1 MRLLQAWKP
10 AATGAVACAAAMAA
24 FGTALFRAVTL
35 EPLPD
40 PHPASVI
47 GPGGVPVNLRDS
59 LSVQVIA
66 RAVGR
71 DPFRADRRPPA
82 TPFRMPG
89 EPAPG
94 EPEGSEDVAGDL
106 KLIGTAVVGNRG
118 GFAMCQT
125 GTAAPQVVRLGQSF
139 RGYTLASVTR
149 GRAVFRGP
157 DGKMLE
163 LRVATTG
170 ES

>member
-1 MRLLQAWKP
+1 MRLPQAWTP
-10 AATGAVACAAAMAA
+10 LAAGAAACAAAIAVFA
-24 FGTALFRAVTL
+24 TALFRSVTL

-40 PHPASVI
+40 PRVASVVSPESVSA
-47 GPGGVPVNLRDS
+47 GFRDS
-59 LSVQVIA
+59 LPLQVIA
-66 RAVGR
+66 RAVSR
-71 DPFRADRRPPA
+71 DPFRTDRRPPA

-89 EPAPG
+89 EPAQG
-94 EPEGSEDVAGDL
+94 EREGSEQAAGDL
-106 KLIGTAVVGNRG
+106 KLIGTAVVGSRG

-125 GTAAPQVVRLGQSF
+125 GTAAPRVVRLGQSLG
-139 RGYTLASVTR
+139 RYTLASVSR

-163 LRVATTG
+163 LRVSKTG